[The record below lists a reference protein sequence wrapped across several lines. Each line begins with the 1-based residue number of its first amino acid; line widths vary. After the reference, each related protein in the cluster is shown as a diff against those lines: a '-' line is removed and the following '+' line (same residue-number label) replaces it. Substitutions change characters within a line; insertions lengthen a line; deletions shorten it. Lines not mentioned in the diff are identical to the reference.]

1 MGRWL
6 LGRRSGGASFL
17 SPIDTSRRLLIMLAA
32 TVAVACGSPA
42 PPPPLVVSASADPQ
56 NTLLANIYAAGLRYY
71 GTAARVETFDDPL
84 AALDDGKAGVTTGFT
99 GRLLQRFDPRST
111 ARSPEQVY
119 RAMIG
124 ALPEG
129 VAAGDY
135 AVAAEDKPALAVT
148 DATTAT
154 WGSRELAALVRN
166 CSRVTV
172 GAATAADPPNSVG
185 SCTFTQPREFGTPA
199 MLFDALRSAAV
210 TAAWTT
216 TAATGIPAGVIVLV
230 DRKPALIPAQNV
242 VGLYRRNE
250 MGEMQLRA
258 VNELAG
264 VLDTAALVQMTT
276 RVQGGADP
284 RMVAEEWL
292 TANPLGR

>member
-1 MGRWL
+1 MGR
-6 LGRRSGGASFL
+6 R
-17 SPIDTSRRLLIMLAA
+17 ILIVVAA
-32 TVAVACGSPA
+32 FFVVACSGPA
-42 PPPPLVVSASADPQ
+42 PGPSLVVAASADPQ
-56 NTLLANIYAAGLRYY
+56 SILLANIYAAGLRYY
-71 GTAARVETFDDPL
+71 GTAASVEKFDDPL
-84 AALDDGKAGVTTGFT
+84 AALDEEKAGVTAGFT
-99 GRLLQRFDPRST
+99 GRLLHRFDPEST

-129 VAAGDY
+129 IAAGDY

-148 DATTAT
+148 ETTAT
-154 WGSRELAALVRN
+154 AWGSRDLSALVRN
-166 CSRVTV
+166 CVRVTV
-172 GAATAADPPNSVG
+172 GAPTATNPPNSVG

-199 MLFDALRSAAV
+199 MLFDALHSGVV

-216 TAATGIPAGVIVLV
+216 TAATGVRGGVVVLV

-264 VLDTAALVQMTT
+264 VLDTAALVAMTSK
-276 RVQGGADP
+276 VQSGADP
-284 RMVAEEWL
+284 RSVAEEWL

>member
-1 MGRWL
+1 L
-6 LGRRSGGASFL
+6 
-17 SPIDTSRRLLIMLAA
+17 DTSRGLLIVLAA
-32 TVAVACGSPA
+32 VFTVACGSPA
-42 PPPPLVVSASADPQ
+42 PPPSLVVASSADPQ

-84 AALDDGKAGVTTGFT
+84 AALDDGKASVTAGFT
-99 GRLLQRFDPRST
+99 GRLLRRFDPESA

-148 DATTAT
+148 EATAAA
-154 WGSRELAALVRN
+154 WGSRDLGALVRN
-166 CSRVTV
+166 CAQVSV
-172 GAATAADPPNSVG
+172 GAPTATDPPGSVG
-185 SCTFTQPREFGTPA
+185 SCTFRAPREFGTRA
-199 MLFDALRSAAV
+199 MLFDALRAGVV

-216 TAATGIPAGVIVLV
+216 TAATGIAPGVIVLV

-264 VLDTAALVQMTT
+264 VLDTAALVQMTAK
-276 RVQGGADP
+276 VQGGSDP
-284 RMVAEEWL
+284 RAVAEEWL

>member
-1 MGRWL
+1 M
-6 LGRRSGGASFL
+6 GASRL
-17 SPIDTSRRLLIMLAA
+17 IVRQLLIFLAA
-32 TVAVACGSPA
+32 LFAVACGSPA
-42 PPPPLVVSASADPQ
+42 PGPSLVVAASSDPQ
-56 NTLLANIYAAGLRYY
+56 SALLANIYAAGLRYY
-71 GTAARVETFDDPL
+71 GTPARVETFGDPL
-84 AALDDGKAGVTTGFT
+84 AALDDAKASVTVGFT
-99 GRLLQRFDPRST
+99 GRLLHRFDPDSA

-148 DATTAT
+148 GTTAT
-154 WGSRELAALVRN
+154 AWGSNDLAALVRN
-166 CSRVTV
+166 CARVTV
-172 GAATAADPPNSVG
+172 GAATATNPPDSVG
-185 SCTFTQPREFGTPA
+185 TCTFREPREFGTPA
-199 MLFDALRSAAV
+199 MLFDALRSGDV

-216 TAATGIPAGVIVLV
+216 TAATGVPDGVVVLV
-230 DRKPALIPAQNV
+230 DRKPALIAAQNV

-258 VNELAG
+258 INELAG
-264 VLDTAALVQMTT
+264 VLDTAGLVQMTAKV
-276 RVQGGADP
+276 RGGASP
-284 RMVAEEWL
+284 AEVAEEWL